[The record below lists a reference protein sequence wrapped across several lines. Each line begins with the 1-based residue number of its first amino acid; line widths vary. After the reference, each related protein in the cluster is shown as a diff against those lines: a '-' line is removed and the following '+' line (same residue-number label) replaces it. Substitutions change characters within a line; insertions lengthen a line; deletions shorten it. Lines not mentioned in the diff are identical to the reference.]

1 MKITPTKLGILTGAV
16 ATLLAASPVFAA
28 VPAQDSSKTP
38 PQTNSSSNTND
49 ERWSDRIFDEFQQ
62 MQTRMEKLFNDATR
76 DIDQSTGVF
85 ENNGF
90 TSSVKLSEDKGDYVV
105 HLALPDR
112 DLKNLDVTVDN
123 HNVLHI
129 TAKEEK
135 KEVPTSAAKGD
146 QKTPAPATYELGRY
160 EQLLT
165 LPGSVDASKMKID
178 RLGDGVTITLP
189 KTS

>member
-1 MKITPTKLGILTGAV
+1 
-16 ATLLAASPVFAA
+16 
-28 VPAQDSSKTP
+28 
-38 PQTNSSSNTND
+38 
-49 ERWSDRIFDEFQQ
+49 

-76 DIDQSTGVF
+76 DIDQSGGVF

-105 HLALPDR
+105 HLALPER

-123 HNVLHI
+123 SNVLHI

-135 KEVPTSAAKGD
+135 KEAPANATQGNS
-146 QKTPAPATYELGRY
+146 KTPAPVTYEIGRY

-165 LPGSVDASKMKID
+165 LPGKVDASKMKVD
-178 RLGDGVTITLP
+178 RVGDGVTITLP